1 MDKDQQIPPA
11 SAALAAP
18 AATSSPSAAVP
29 LSLPFP
35 LDDDVD
41 RPIDLVLTGAAHREL
56 DPSRG
61 PALRLVVSV
70 VEAPHPSDTRPAQAR
85 ALLRSGMPVATIAA
99 ALGVGEGILL
109 RWTQDVEVSRRRRVQ
124 SARATPPRAT
134 PPRAQATSP
143 QLDTA
148 QAMVGDP
155 DEKFLRGVALA
166 LVRVVDATV
175 SIVHDGPE
183 LVGLLVTELRRR
195 TDVEIERFR
204 VSVRVAPPLATDRVR
219 REVASLLGV
228 AVERVIA
235 GRTAQ
240 PLTSTGIEVRV
251 DISDDL
257 VESVVRE
264 WLGLPASEV
273 RRGA

>member
-11 SAALAAP
+11 SAAS
-18 AATSSPSAAVP
+18 AATSPPSAAVP

-70 VEAPHPSDTRPAQAR
+70 VEEPHPSDTRPAQAR

-99 ALGVGEGILL
+99 ALGVGEGIVL

-124 SARATPPRAT
+124 SARAT

-195 TDVEIERFR
+195 TGVEIERFR

>member
-1 MDKDQQIPPA
+1 MDNDLQIPPRPA
-11 SAALAAP
+11 SP
-18 AATSSPSAAVP
+18 VSPSSAVP

-35 LDDDVD
+35 LEDDVD

-61 PALRLVVSV
+61 PALRLVSSV
-70 VEAPHPSDTRPAQAR
+70 AEEPHPSDTRPAQAR
-85 ALLRSGMPVATIAA
+85 ALLRSGMPVTTIGA
-99 ALGVGEGILL
+99 ALGVPEGVVLH
-109 RWTQDVEVSRRRRVQ
+109 WTQDVEVSRRRRVQ
-124 SARATPPRAT
+124 LTRANPPRVAPPRA
-134 PPRAQATSP
+134 PVTSP
-143 QLDTA
+143 NLVTA
-148 QAMVGDP
+148 QARAGAD
-155 DEKFLRGVALA
+155 DDKFLQGVALA
-166 LVRVVDATV
+166 LVRIVDATV
-175 SIVHDGPE
+175 SIVHDRPE

-195 TDVEIERFR
+195 TDVAIERFR

-228 AVERVIA
+228 DVERVIA

-251 DISDDL
+251 DVSDDL

-264 WLGLPASEV
+264 WLGLSATMV